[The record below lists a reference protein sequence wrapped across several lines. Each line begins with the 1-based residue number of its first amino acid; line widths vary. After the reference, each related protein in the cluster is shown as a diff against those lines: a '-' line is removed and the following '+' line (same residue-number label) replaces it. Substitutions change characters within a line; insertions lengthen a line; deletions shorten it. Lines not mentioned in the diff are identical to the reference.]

1 MPMPFKISA
10 DDIRCNALMARRDY
24 YREHVAAALEGRLD
38 CLKEPDFH
46 SWPWMGEE
54 RRQVESEIADAQRTI
69 AGIEAEIRRMG
80 KDADSLEGYDLD
92 LNSGS

>member
-10 DDIRCNALMARRDY
+10 DDILSNTLMARRDY
-24 YREHVAAALEGRLD
+24 YREHVAASLEGRLD
-38 CLKEPDFH
+38 WLNESGFH
-46 SWPWMGEE
+46 SWPWMAAE
-54 RRQVESEIADAQRTI
+54 RRQVLTEIANAQRAI
-69 AGIEAEIRRMG
+69 AGIEAEIRSMG